1 MTQGPSFALFRAV
14 NVGKRQAS
22 KDQLRHPFA
31 ALGCTDVST
40 YIASGNVAFT
50 TERTDLDALGLEAE
64 TLFAAELGF
73 ESEIFVRS
81 AAELS
86 AVGRQLPFGAVSAG
100 HTLHVGFMATPPSA
114 AVNAEVV
121 ALSNDVENLVVI
133 GRELYWHVQGNFMAS
148 VLKPNAT
155 TKTLQQPN
163 TMRNMNTVH
172 KMVAKFL

>member
-1 MTQGPSFALFRAV
+1 MARSFGFFRAV

-22 KDQLRHPFA
+22 KDQLCHPFE

-40 YIASGNVAFT
+40 YIASGNVIFT

-64 TLFAAELGF
+64 AVFTEAVGF
-73 ESEIFVRS
+73 DSEIFVRS

-86 AVGRQLPFGAVSAG
+86 AVGDQLPFGPVTAG
-100 HTLHVGFMATPPSA
+100 HTLHVGFLAAAPSA
-114 AVNAEVV
+114 TIVAEVA
-121 ALSNDVENLVVI
+121 ALSNDVEDLTVI
-133 GRELYWHVQGNFMAS
+133 GRELYWHIQGNFMAS
-148 VLKPNAT
+148 LLRPNAT
-155 TKTLQQPN
+155 TKALNRPN